1 MKRLKR
7 IELYLDVLETYGYGH
22 QVMKAIEE
30 SAELINALSKL
41 KDNRTEFNDLI
52 TELADVAIMVEQMAV
67 LFGLAE
73 FEAEKEK
80 KLIRLQERLNNLKNT
95 NENEAN
101 RRSGSDID
109 DRSV

>member
-22 QVMKAIEE
+22 QVMKTIEE
-30 SAELINALSKL
+30 CAELINALTKL
-41 KDNRTEFNDLI
+41 RDNRGTEQELM

-80 KLIRLQERLNNLKNT
+80 KLIRLQERLNNLKNANK
-95 NENEAN
+95 NETN
-101 RRSGSDID
+101 RRSDSDTD